1 MKPGKTMND
10 SAHGIPDTNMKLDEE
25 GGPHKHPDQVLDQPA
40 YVSKFLPRPPPLLSC
55 QTSFLCPCI
64 VSNALN
70 ARNKL
75 P

>member
-40 YVSKFLPRPPPLLSC
+40 IMSVSFCRAHRPVLSC
-55 QTSFLCPCI
+55 ETSIAQVYLH
-64 VSNALN
+64 
-70 ARNKL
+70 RQ
-75 P
+75 

>member
-25 GGPHKHPDQVLDQPA
+25 GGPHKHPDQVLDQPD
-40 YVSKFLPRPPPLLSC
+40 YVSKFLPSPPPRLSC
-55 QTSFLCPCI
+55 KTLLKCICI
-64 VSNALN
+64 VSNGFS
-70 ARNKL
+70 ARDRL